1 LSTPSTI
8 SLLRSMPIWPLAA
21 TLAVQTLATMALYS
35 LPAVAPEVAADLH
48 VNGTLVGSFVA
59 TAYGV
64 GILSALLSPGMVR
77 KYGGVRATQAVLA
90 GAAGMLALAS
100 IGSGVAGLALAAV
113 VLGIGYGAAAPAST
127 HLLVP
132 QTPPPVFN
140 LVMSLRQIGVPFGGV
155 MAALILPPLVPLIG
169 WRGALLA
176 ELGPVL
182 LLILLMEIPRRRW
195 DVDRDPGRRVFGR
208 SLWQPFSLLAEQ
220 RFRRLSV
227 AAFVY
232 AGLALCLVAFMT
244 VQLTTVVG
252 LSLVAA
258 GQVLAQPPGLGL
270 DRRPAADAGTDPGG
284 AWRRHGG
291 RIGADRAVRPRFPA
305 LGGDGERGAGR
316 VHLRR
321 LHRRCL
327 CRVRRA
333 GRVTTNRGN
342 GAGNGDPVRRRDGRA
357 AGVRRSGHRAGRI
370 PRQLH
375 GRRRLRGLERG
386 AAGAAGAG
394 AGGSAA
400 AGLRETGQGRSGIG
414 AKSRCRRPHKRRFW
428 PLTTCHDRA
437 WPGHPRL

>member
-35 LPAVAPEVAADLH
+35 LPAVAPEVAADLN
-48 VNGTLVGSFVA
+48 VSGTLVGSFVA

-64 GILSALLSPGMVR
+64 GIMSALLSPGMVR

-90 GAAGMLALAS
+90 GAAGMLALAAF
-100 IGSGVAGLALAAV
+100 GSGVAGLALAAV

-169 WRGALLA
+169 WRGALLF

-182 LLILLMEIPRRRW
+182 LLIGLMEIPRRRW
-195 DVDRDPGRRVFGR
+195 DVDRDPQRRVFGR
-208 SLWQPFSLLAEQ
+208 ALWQPFSLLAEQ

-258 GQVLAQPPGLGL
+258 GQVLAAYQVAASLS
-270 DRRPAADAGTDPGG
+270 RPVWG
-284 AWRRHGG
+284 W
-291 RIGADRAVRPRFPA
+291 IADRVLTPAQTLAMLGAGMAAASVLTALYGPGFPLWAVLANAVLAGCTSGGYTGVAYAEYAA
-305 LGGDGERGAGR
+305 LGG
-316 VHLRR
+316 
-321 LHRRCL
+321 
-327 CRVRRA
+327 VRRTEATGLGTAILFA
-333 GRVTTNRGN
+333 GGMAVP
-342 GAGNGDPVRRRDGRA
+342 PVF
-357 AGVRRSGHRAGRI
+357 
-370 PRQLH
+370 
-375 GRRRLRGLERG
+375 G
-386 AAGAAGAG
+386 AAVTALGGYRGSYLVGAACA
-394 AGGSAA
+394 ALSAVLLA
-400 AGLRETGQGRSGIG
+400 LPVPGRT
-414 AKSRCRRPHKRRFW
+414 RRPN
-428 PLTTCHDRA
+428 
-437 WPGHPRL
+437 